1 MHRAI
6 LFALCVALSPT
17 TMAQEGGNHGVNIE
31 RQYRV
36 LKGRKL
42 GAFLAGKFPGKRAL
56 ILLPAETPAM
66 RGVGE
71 KPHVAVLDGLKAEL
85 GGVEIV
91 GVIEPK
97 LPAAVKAALRAG
109 MGGPGG
115 ERMIMPENMQWF
127 GVRKLNKELA
137 AYKGKYDI
145 LVCLTSLPGVSPMPM
160 GPRKAVP
167 FTELTCWDEKGVSV
181 AIAEGGISKFGSRIE
196 SGAICAVVTGKRQ
209 IPDADFERPPAK
221 GLDEAFNTRFVL
233 ITPENMAKHAEYFPT
248 RR

>member
-6 LFALCVALSPT
+6 LFALCVALSST
-17 TMAQEGGNHGVNIE
+17 TMAQGGGNHGANIE

-66 RGVGE
+66 RGEVEG
-71 KPHVAVLDGLKAEL
+71 PHVAVLEGLKAEL

-127 GVRKLNKELA
+127 GVRKLNKALEA
-137 AYKGKYDI
+137 HRGKYDLLI
-145 LVCLTSLPGVSPMPM
+145 CLTRLPGVDPMPM
-160 GPRKAVP
+160 GRRKAVP

-221 GLDEAFNTRFVL
+221 GLDEAFSTRFVL
-233 ITPENMAKHAEYFPT
+233 ITPGNMAEHAEYFPV

>member
-1 MHRAI
+1 MRRAI
-6 LFALCVALSPT
+6 LFALCVALSST
-17 TMAQEGGNHGVNIE
+17 TMAQGGGNHGANIE

-66 RGVGE
+66 RGEVEG
-71 KPHVAVLDGLKAEL
+71 PHVAVLEGLKAEL

-137 AYKGKYDI
+137 AFKGKYDI
-145 LVCLTSLPGVSPMPM
+145 FICLTRLPEVEMM
-160 GPRKAVP
+160 GMRGLRAITFAK
-167 FTELTCWDEKGVSV
+167 LTCWTEKGVSV
-181 AIAEGGISKFGSRIE
+181 AIAEGGISRFRSQIE
-196 SGAICAVVTGKRQ
+196 SGAICAAVSYKMQ
-209 IPDADFERPPAK
+209 IPDADYEKRPAK
-221 GLDEAFNTRFVL
+221 DLDEAFSTRYVL
-233 ITPENMAKHAEYFPT
+233 ITQENVAKHAAYF
-248 RR
+248 RGR